1 MQKICYTVVNIKK
14 LGAAMDNSVHNYRK
28 WAIMNVIFLVCLIA
42 GFAGAYLY
50 TGYLNGHELTCT
62 DQTEN
67 GRLTVRAEVEK
78 SWSEHGNGYGYGI
91 QYKVTMKNET
101 RIALHDWTLTLELP
115 EGCRIDSSWNGAF
128 VLAGDTL
135 TVTPMDYNM
144 VIEPKHERDIG
155 FVLWT
160 NETDNI
166 LSYKLQVYRMMRLRD
181 LNVFWLLV
189 ILVGIYVVST
199 VTSMFFLVRTR
210 RLALQR
216 QQYLDIVNESFL
228 TFAGMID
235 AKDPYTQGHS
245 QRVAIYAREMAKR
258 MGLSKEEQQNIFYV
272 ALLHDIGKIGVP
284 DAVLKKAGRL
294 DVDERQM
301 IEQHVQM
308 GGDILKNFSAIK
320 DIEAGARFHH
330 EKYDGTG
337 YVSNLVGKQI
347 PLVARIICV
356 ADAFDAMTSMRCYR
370 PRLPMEKVISELKEC
385 SGTQFDPDLVPYMLQ
400 MIDEGVVPVE
410 LSKEELYR
418 VLVQNNC

>member
-1 MQKICYTVVNIKK
+1 M
-14 LGAAMDNSVHNYRK
+14 
-28 WAIMNVIFLVCLIA
+28 
-42 GFAGAYLY
+42 
-50 TGYLNGHELTCT
+50 
-62 DQTEN
+62 
-67 GRLTVRAEVEK
+67 
-78 SWSEHGNGYGYGI
+78 
-91 QYKVTMKNET
+91 
-101 RIALHDWTLTLELP
+101 
-115 EGCRIDSSWNGAF
+115 
-128 VLAGDTL
+128 
-135 TVTPMDYNM
+135 
-144 VIEPKHERDIG
+144 
-155 FVLWT
+155 
-160 NETDNI
+160 
-166 LSYKLQVYRMMRLRD
+166 
-181 LNVFWLLV
+181 
-189 ILVGIYVVST
+189 
-199 VTSMFFLVRTR
+199 
-210 RLALQR
+210 
-216 QQYLDIVNESFL
+216 
-228 TFAGMID
+228 
-235 AKDPYTQGHS
+235 
-245 QRVAIYAREMAKR
+245 
-258 MGLSKEEQQNIFYV
+258 